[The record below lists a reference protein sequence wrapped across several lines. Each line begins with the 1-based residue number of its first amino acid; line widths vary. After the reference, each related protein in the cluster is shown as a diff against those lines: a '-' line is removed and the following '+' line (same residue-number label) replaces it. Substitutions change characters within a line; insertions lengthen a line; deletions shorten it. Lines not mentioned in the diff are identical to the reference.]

1 MVVGQDKKFLSAL
14 IVIDVK
20 NVENYLKDMNIP
32 YIDRRSLASS
42 DDVRALINRE
52 IQTYVS
58 TKRGFKPF
66 EQVNRFAI
74 LTKSF
79 EVGKEL
85 SLKQEIKR
93 KDISEMYK
101 KEIDS
106 LFA

>member
-1 MVVGQDKKFLSAL
+1 M
-14 IVIDVK
+14 K
-20 NVENYLKDMNIP
+20 NVETYLKDMNFT
-32 YIDRRSLASS
+32 YMNRDSLS
-42 DDVRALINRE
+42 DSEAVNALISRE

-58 TKRGFKPF
+58 SKRGFKLF
-66 EQVNRFAI
+66 EQVNRFCI

-93 KDISEMYK
+93 KDVLEMYK
-101 KEIDS
+101 KEIDA

>member
-1 MVVGQDKKFLSAL
+1 
-14 IVIDVK
+14 
-20 NVENYLKDMNIP
+20 MNIP

-58 TKRGFKPF
+58 TKRGFKLF